1 MKNKREKIEFYI
13 SIIILVITSIYIIN
27 KSIIYSG
34 AFYKLIIGKFSFY
47 SVLIVIP
54 SLVGI
59 IMLFYNNKSII
70 AKILTIL
77 GSILL
82 IGSLVTCILISID
95 RFTTFEYILFIVF
108 GIIGLLLNINSFI
121 INKKQEKRYVK

>member
-47 SVLIVIP
+47 SILIVIP

-82 IGSLVTCILISID
+82 ISSLVTCIVISID
-95 RFTTFEYILFIVF
+95 RFTTLEYILFIIF
-108 GIIGLLLNINSFI
+108 GIIGLLLNIISFI
-121 INKKQEKRYVK
+121 SNKKQEKRYVK